1 MMAGCVVYLLIDMR
15 RAKRVIE
22 ADVSESDVS
31 ETNVVEPNDYRQ
43 EDVES
48 N

>member
-1 MMAGCVVYLLIDMR
+1 VIYLLIDMR
-15 RAKRVIE
+15 RAKNI
-22 ADVSESDVS
+22 SQ
-31 ETNVVEPNDYRQ
+31 PNDYRQ

>member
-1 MMAGCVVYLLIDMR
+1 LLIDMR
-15 RAKRVIE
+15 RAKNI
-22 ADVSESDVS
+22 SQ
-31 ETNVVEPNDYRQ
+31 PNDYRQ